1 MKRALPIMLAVAALF
16 AGATAPVAFA
26 QDAPAAGGA
35 QAGDPEAAA
44 NEAYK
49 AWKAETDE
57 AKKFELAKTLVS
69 GNPGTKAAEAVAYAY
84 MFDQKQ
90 DATTA
95 QRKYE
100 VSKAYWDA
108 VAAGGKEGAYLEY
121 ALGNLVLLDK
131 DPAKVMEYGRTYLQ
145 KYPSGKVK
153 DYVNQAISG
162 ARYKQFDQMI
172 KDKRW
177 NDAIRVGEEAFAA
190 NDNEFIYAYLLTTNG
205 LADETATGAKSPF
218 VGKVSAW
225 AERGITFVEG
235 GKVPPSVTDKAKWEA
250 DKPKTIAT
258 LYKAR
263 AIDTDLR
270 IVGSNPTT
278 PEAYQPA
285 IDEIKR
291 ALTKNEKDAALYYF
305 LGQAYSG
312 QYAIYSQRL
321 SAMPAD
327 QQSTDAGKA
336 ALEQVNSSAD
346 MVIDSWVKYVAYAQN
361 APPAITQQLEEL
373 WKFRHPDAPPT
384 GWQDEVKKVNGG
396 VATAA
401 PAKPGK

>member
-1 MKRALPIMLAVAALF
+1 MKRALPIMLAVATLF
-16 AGATAPVAFA
+16 VGATAPRAYA
-26 QDAPAAGGA
+26 QDAAAGGA

-57 AKKFELAKTLVS
+57 AKKFELAKALVAA
-69 GNPGTKAAEAVAYAY
+69 NPGTKAAEAVAYGY
-84 MFDQKQ
+84 MFDQKP
-90 DATTA
+90 DPTTA
-95 QRKYE
+95 QRKYD

-153 DYVNQAISG
+153 DYVVQAISA
-162 ARYKQFDQMI
+162 ARYKQFDQTL

-177 NDAIRVGEEAFAA
+177 NDAIRIGEEAFAA
-190 NDNEFIYAYLLTTNG
+190 NDNEFVYAYLLTSNG
-205 LADETATGAKSPF
+205 MADETTTGAKSPF

-225 AERGITFVEG
+225 AERAINFVEG
-235 GKVPPSVTDKAKWEA
+235 GKMPAGVDKTKWEG
-250 DKPKTIAT
+250 DKPKTLAT

-312 QYAIYSQRL
+312 QYAIYSQRFG
-321 SAMPAD
+321 AMPED
-327 QQSTDAGKA
+327 QQKGDAGKA
-336 ALEQVNSSAD
+336 ALEQVNNSAD

-361 APPAITQQLEEL
+361 APDAIKTQLEEL

-396 VATAA
+396 APAAA
-401 PAKPGK
+401 PGK